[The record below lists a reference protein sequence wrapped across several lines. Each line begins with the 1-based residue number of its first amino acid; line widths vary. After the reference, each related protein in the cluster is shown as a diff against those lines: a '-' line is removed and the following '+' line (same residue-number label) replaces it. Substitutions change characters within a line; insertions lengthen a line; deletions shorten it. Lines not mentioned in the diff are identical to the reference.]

1 MPTAILGFANETSN
15 SYITGFG
22 GKAKMART
30 LMPIDPMLVKDNPF
44 KLIASDWMLITA
56 GKIDSF
62 NTMTASWGALGELW
76 NKKICICY
84 IRPVR
89 HTYQFTE
96 KSDTFTLS
104 FFEEK
109 YRDVLKLCGTKSGRD
124 IDKMSGIDL
133 TPIAS
138 DFGSVYFEE
147 ARLVFDCRK
156 IYTQDL
162 DPSRFLDPAIE
173 KEYPDKDYH
182 RMYVGQI
189 LRCLSKKVNGF

>member
-1 MPTAILGFANETSN
+1 MT
-15 SYITGFG
+15 
-22 GKAKMART
+22 KT
-30 LMPIDPMLVKDNPF
+30 LAPIDPMLVKDNPF

-76 NKKICICY
+76 HKKICICY

-89 HTYQFTE
+89 HTYRFIE

-109 YRDVLKLCGTKSGRD
+109 YRDILKLCGTKSGRD
-124 IDKMSGIDL
+124 IDKMSGIGL
-133 TPIAS
+133 TPVTS
-138 DFGSVYFEE
+138 DSGSIYFEE

-156 IYTQDL
+156 IYTHDL

-182 RMYVGQI
+182 RMYVGEI
-189 LRCLSKKVNGF
+189 LRCLSK